1 MARYSPPGSGGVAS
15 ARVRTLNQEKA
26 MTKLLALIVA
36 ALFAA
41 ASVTAI
47 AQEKKDEKPKAEK
60 SMKDTPKKEP
70 TAAQKKQRERMKECN
85 MKADDQKLKGDDR
98 KKFMS
103 SCLKPA
109 AKKSTPKKEGEA

>member
-1 MARYSPPGSGGVAS
+1 MS
-15 ARVRTLNQEKA
+15 
-26 MTKLLALIVA
+26 KLVSLIVA

-47 AQEKKDEKPKAEK
+47 AQEKKSEKPKAEK
-60 SMKDTPKKEP
+60 SMKDSPKKEP
-70 TAAQKKQRERMKECN
+70 TAAQKKQQERRKECTA
-85 MKADDQKLKGDDR
+85 KANDQKLKGDDR

-109 AKKSTPKKEGEA
+109 AKTGAAKTEKTEPKKSDKK

>member
-1 MARYSPPGSGGVAS
+1 MS
-15 ARVRTLNQEKA
+15 
-26 MTKLLALIVA
+26 KLLALIVA

-47 AQEKKDEKPKAEK
+47 AQEKKTEKPKAEK

-70 TAAQKKQRERMKECN
+70 TAAQKKQQERMKECN
-85 MKADDQKLKGDDR
+85 AQAADKGLKGDDR

-109 AKKSTPKKEGEA
+109 AKKGAAKTEPMKKEKK